1 MKVGDLVKEMLGEER
16 QVGIITAI
24 FSWEVIDDY
33 VEVFW
38 LNSKDK
44 ERLPTWHVELV
55 EVINESR

>member
-1 MKVGDLVKEMLGEER
+1 MKVGDLVEEAVWMGR

-24 FSWEVIDDY
+24 FSWEAIDDY

-44 ERLPTWHVELV
+44 ERLPTWHIELV

>member
-1 MKVGDLVKEMLGEER
+1 MKVGDLVKEMLGEDR

-24 FSWEVIDDY
+24 FSWEAIDDY

-44 ERLPTWHVELV
+44 ERFPVT
-55 EVINESR
+55 IAIY